1 MHQIDEANIS
11 DIPALFSLLADL
23 FSIEKD
29 FSADNSK
36 QILGLELIIVNPER
50 GVIKVAR
57 DAQGKAIGM
66 VSAQL
71 VISTAQGTAS
81 AWIEDMVIY
90 KDNRGTG
97 LGKNLLNATLK
108 WAVEK
113 GATRAQLLVDT
124 ENQPALDYYQHLGWE
139 TTQLQARRIF
149 LKESSK
155 QCALRF
161 LPMKHSF

>member
-29 FSADNSK
+29 FSADTSK

-81 AWIEDMVIY
+81 A
-90 KDNRGTG
+90 
-97 LGKNLLNATLK
+97 
-108 WAVEK
+108 
-113 GATRAQLLVDT
+113 
-124 ENQPALDYYQHLGWE
+124 
-139 TTQLQARRIF
+139 
-149 LKESSK
+149 
-155 QCALRF
+155 
-161 LPMKHSF
+161 